1 MQLEH
6 NPMQLWPKPK
16 NLAVKGPDERH
27 STAPL
32 TPLPT
37 PTPLHAL
44 DTANVVRDVKPP
56 NHLTLSKQTKYSWRS
71 SSTQSVTIELDLK
84 KAPAKT
90 GAFPINT
97 HNPFR
102 KTILPVTPLDGRF
115 YKHQNRMSLNRSIL
129 AEGYPPG

>member
-16 NLAVKGPDERH
+16 NLAVKERSSIKNMTLRSRLQAYGVKSGVKGRDERH

-56 NHLTLSKQTKYSWRS
+56 NTLTPTHSTTSAWRT
-71 SSTQSVTIELDLK
+71 SSTQQL
-84 KAPAKT
+84 
-90 GAFPINT
+90 
-97 HNPFR
+97 
-102 KTILPVTPLDGRF
+102 
-115 YKHQNRMSLNRSIL
+115 
-129 AEGYPPG
+129 

>member
-16 NLAVKGPDERH
+16 NLAVKERSSIKNMTLRSRPQAYGVKSGVKGRDERH

-44 DTANVVRDVKPP
+44 DTANVVRDVKPLATGT
-56 NHLTLSKQTKYSWRS
+56 NTQLRTQIKQKQSLS
-71 SSTQSVTIELDLK
+71 L
-84 KAPAKT
+84 
-90 GAFPINT
+90 
-97 HNPFR
+97 R
-102 KTILPVTPLDGRF
+102 K
-115 YKHQNRMSLNRSIL
+115 
-129 AEGYPPG
+129 

>member
-16 NLAVKGPDERH
+16 NLAVKERSSIKNMTLRSRPQAYGVKSGVKGRDERH

-84 KAPAKT
+84 KAPAT
-90 GAFPINT
+90 AGAFPLT
-97 HNPFR
+97 KNPLT
-102 KTILPVTPLDGRF
+102 KG
-115 YKHQNRMSLNRSIL
+115 
-129 AEGYPPG
+129 